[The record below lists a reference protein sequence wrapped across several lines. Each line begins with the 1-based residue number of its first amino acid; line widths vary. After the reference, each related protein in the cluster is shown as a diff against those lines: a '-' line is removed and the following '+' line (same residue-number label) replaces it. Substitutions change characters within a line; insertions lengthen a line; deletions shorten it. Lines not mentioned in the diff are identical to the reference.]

1 MKKFAF
7 ILIVVFIG
15 LGGFS
20 SCTSTDEKQ
29 LPKTEEDIMKDMNN
43 SLDATNEMSID
54 TTSTDSVVLK

>member
-1 MKKFAF
+1 MKKIAF

-20 SCTSTDEKQ
+20 SCSSTDEKQ
-29 LPKTEEDIMKDMNN
+29 LPKTEDDIMKDMNS

-54 TTSTDSVVLK
+54 TSSLDSTVLK